1 MIAGMPAEV
10 QAALPSTSEAHAAQP
25 WWHRFF
31 APVDGASVAVFRILF
46 GAIMLV
52 EVYRYFSRGWIHEY
66 YIAPKFHFTYFG
78 FGWVKP
84 WPGNGMY
91 WHFALMGVAALG
103 VMLGAWYRISA
114 ALLFLTFTYVFLLDQ
129 AQYLNHFYMICL
141 LSLLMIF
148 IPAHRLLSIDAWR
161 NRAKRSD
168 DVPAWALWLLL
179 AQLSVVYFYAGIAK
193 LNGDWING
201 EPMRS
206 WLAER
211 TDTPLIG
218 RFFTEEWMVL
228 LFNYGGLA
236 FDLFIVPLLL
246 WKRTRVVAYL
256 WVISFHV
263 LNMAL
268 FSIGIF
274 PWLML
279 VATLLF
285 FRPDWPRLIF
295 KRWRHVAETSPALT
309 PCFPRAA
316 AGLIVAYV
324 VIQLAVP
331 LRHFIYPGNVH
342 WTEEGHRFAWHM
354 KLRDKQASARFYV
367 TDPQRKRTW
376 EVSPR
381 LYLTVRQTQKMA
393 TRPDMILQ
401 MAHHI
406 ARDQAAK
413 RKTAHPLEVRARVM
427 ASLHGRDR
435 ELLIDPTVDLS
446 AEPRSLAHARWIL
459 PLKDG

>member
-1 MIAGMPAEV
+1 M
-10 QAALPSTSEAHAAQP
+10 AQP
-25 WWHRFF
+25 WWRRFF
-31 APVDGASVAVFRILF
+31 SPVDGASVAVFRILF
-46 GAIMLV
+46 GAIMIV
-52 EVYRYFSRGWIHEY
+52 EVYRYFSRGWIEEY

-91 WHFALMGVAALG
+91 WHFALMGVGALG

-114 ALLFLTFTYVFLLDQ
+114 VTLFLTFTYVFLLDQ

-161 NRAKRSD
+161 KPATRSD
-168 DVPAWALWLLL
+168 DLPAWALWLLL
-179 AQLSVVYFYAGIAK
+179 AQLSVVYFYAGVAK

-263 LNMAL
+263 LNMVL

-285 FRPDWPRLIF
+285 FRPDWPRLLL
-295 KRWRHVAETSPALT
+295 KRWQRVGGTLSVFT
-309 PCFPRAA
+309 PRFPRVAVS
-316 AGLIVAYV
+316 LIIGYV

-331 LRHFIYPGNVH
+331 LRHFLYPGNVH
-342 WTEEGHRFAWHM
+342 WTEEGHRFSWHM
-354 KLRDKQASARFYV
+354 KLRDKSASARFYV
-367 TDPQRKRTW
+367 TEPQRKRTW

-381 LYLTVRQTQKMA
+381 LYLTVRQTQKMS

-406 ARDQAAK
+406 ARDQAVK
-413 RKTAHPLEVRARVM
+413 RKIAHPLEVRARVM

-435 ELLIDPTVDLS
+435 QLLVDPSVNLA
-446 AEPRSLAHARWIL
+446 AERRSLGHARWIL
-459 PLKDG
+459 PLEDG